1 MFIWIIITVVPIYIL
16 HWLVK
21 RLVRVVLPGPIEKNF
36 PKELITKATVHN
48 RGKYDYR
55 CNGCLL
61 TLIWVDKRSIYMITT
76 IHPAVLESVEPTVK
90 RRKPDGSR
98 VDLLCP
104 PCLPD
109 YQSFMRG
116 VDRADQRIGYYNLGR
131 RSKKMVEKSICI
143 LD

>member
-21 RLVRVVLPGPIEKNF
+21 GLVRVVLPGPIEKNF

-76 IHPAVLESVEPTVK
+76 IHPAGVPICLFRWTFRHFLGADPSSTT
-90 RRKPDGSR
+90 RKMIPIIGRAS
-98 VDLLCP
+98 
-104 PCLPD
+104 
-109 YQSFMRG
+109 SFPNT
-116 VDRADQRIGYYNLGR
+116 NLNPN
-131 RSKKMVEKSICI
+131 
-143 LD
+143 